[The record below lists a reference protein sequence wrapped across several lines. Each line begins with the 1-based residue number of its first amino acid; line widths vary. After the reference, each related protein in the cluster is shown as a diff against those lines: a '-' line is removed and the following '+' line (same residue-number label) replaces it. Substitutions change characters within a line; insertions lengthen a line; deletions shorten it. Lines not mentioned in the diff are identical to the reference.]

1 MADEYGAYKDSS
13 ANDDIEWGKVTCV
26 IRFEPGTV
34 GGGGTFVTG
43 GPYIHANSGH
53 IAVGAKTVAVD
64 ASGRLVITT
73 DTLGIGTVG
82 SANAD
87 EDETLSSLGVQAG
100 ISGGNGTL
108 NIKLAQ
114 NGVFLDL
121 TQQSAWN
128 IVAGADSNLWITVDY
143 VKARGV
149 GLPSKADQ
157 ALTQI
162 AQINQRL
169 ASIESALESLQQS

>member
-13 ANDDIEWGKVTCV
+13 VNDDIEWGKIACV
-26 IRFEPGTV
+26 VRFEPGTV
-34 GGGGTFVTG
+34 AGGGAFTSG

-53 IAVGAKTVAVD
+53 IAVGATGVSVD

-73 DTLGIGTVG
+73 DSLGNGTVG
-82 SANAD
+82 TANAD
-87 EDETLSSLGVQAG
+87 EDETLSSLGIQAG

-108 NIKLAQ
+108 TLKLAQ
-114 NGVFLDL
+114 NGTFLDL
-121 TQQSAWN
+121 TQQAAWN
-128 IVAGADSNLWITVDY
+128 IVASPDANIWVSVDY

-162 AQINQRL
+162 AQMNQRL
-169 ASIESALESLQQS
+169 ASIESALESLQQP

>member
-1 MADEYGAYKDSS
+1 MSDEYGPYLDSS
-13 ANDDIEWGKVTCV
+13 INDDTEWGKVTCV

-34 GGGGTFVTG
+34 GGGGTFISG

-53 IAVGAKTVAVD
+53 IAVGAQSVSVD
-64 ASGRLVITT
+64 ASGRLVIAT
-73 DTLGIGTVG
+73 DSLGAGIVG

-87 EDETLSSLGVQAG
+87 EDETLSSLGIQAG

-114 NGVFLDL
+114 NGVFLNL

-143 VKARGV
+143 VKHRGI
-149 GLPSKADQ
+149 GLASKGQQ
-157 ALTQI
+157 ALDLL
-162 AQINQRL
+162 AALDQRL
-169 ASIESALESLQQS
+169 SAVESALESLQQP